1 MIVLV
6 IQQKV
11 SMTFTI
17 MLDSHIFFK
26 KYLSEGN
33 FILWEWKTSNT
44 GLQKI

>member
-1 MIVLV
+1 MLVLV

-11 SMTFTI
+11 SMTFP
-17 MLDSHIFFK
+17 MLDSHIFLK